1 MNIKHIRHTAAMLMA
16 ATAIGAS
23 ADIPLQYYS
32 TLQGKSGEEL
42 KTAIHQLVGK
52 DPAIKMLS
60 YGSGDRHT
68 WWGFY
73 VTDRDEKTN
82 EVIDRYSNDVR
93 YYGSRGSS
101 VSGMN
106 IEHSFPKSWWGGT
119 SNNAYKDLYNLMP
132 CEQKIN
138 SSKSNYA
145 MGKVVNVSKTNG
157 CTTIGTSSS
166 GMKLW
171 EPADKWKGD
180 FARGYMYMA
189 TAYQDFTWQGDAA
202 PNILQQG
209 AYPTLKKW
217 AYELYLQWARQDDV
231 NTMEINRNEAV
242 SAIQGNRN
250 PYIDFPNLMEYVWGD
265 SIGRPLDINTTRK
278 AGKTSGIVVDPSDTP
293 TQVYACSFLGDE
305 GGCEIENDYLASGL
319 SGVWTN
325 TQKYGWKATA
335 SRGSSP
341 QITYYES
348 DASLVTPEID
358 LTSYSVA
365 YLTFDHACKWA
376 EKLRP
381 QQQLSVCVRT
391 TDGTD
396 TPLDIST
403 WPTGKDWTFINSGRT
418 DLNRFAGNKIR
429 LVFRYT
435 STSDEACTW
444 EIKNLILSAMGRQSG
459 IEQLP
464 DYIRPELDNS
474 TQPVEYYT
482 TDGRR
487 IDPTNHRGIVIRR
500 QGTAVTKI
508 LIR

>member
-1 MNIKHIRHTAAMLMA
+1 MA

-119 SNNAYKDLYNLMP
+119 SNNAYTDLYNLMP

-180 FARGYMYMA
+180 FARGYMYGKAMPPPTSSSRAHIPHSRNGHMNSTCNGRAKTMSTQWKSTATKPSAQSRA
-189 TAYQDFTWQGDAA
+189 TA
-202 PNILQQG
+202 
-209 AYPTLKKW
+209 
-217 AYELYLQWARQDDV
+217 
-231 NTMEINRNEAV
+231 
-242 SAIQGNRN
+242 
-250 PYIDFPNLMEYVWGD
+250 
-265 SIGRPLDINTTRK
+265 
-278 AGKTSGIVVDPSDTP
+278 TP
-293 TQVYACSFLGDE
+293 
-305 GGCEIENDYLASGL
+305 
-319 SGVWTN
+319 
-325 TQKYGWKATA
+325 
-335 SRGSSP
+335 
-341 QITYYES
+341 
-348 DASLVTPEID
+348 
-358 LTSYSVA
+358 
-365 YLTFDHACKWA
+365 
-376 EKLRP
+376 
-381 QQQLSVCVRT
+381 
-391 TDGTD
+391 
-396 TPLDIST
+396 
-403 WPTGKDWTFINSGRT
+403 
-418 DLNRFAGNKIR
+418 
-429 LVFRYT
+429 T
-435 STSDEACTW
+435 STS
-444 EIKNLILSAMGRQSG
+444 
-459 IEQLP
+459 
-464 DYIRPELDNS
+464 
-474 TQPVEYYT
+474 
-482 TDGRR
+482 
-487 IDPTNHRGIVIRR
+487 PT
-500 QGTAVTKI
+500 
-508 LIR
+508 